1 MNVYEEDLL
10 TDDMH
15 VNHLWYIGMLK
26 TATTLVYDCIL
37 DMTLFAAR
45 PTIACV

>member
-15 VNHLWYIGMLK
+15 VNHVWYIG
-26 TATTLVYDCIL
+26 T
-37 DMTLFAAR
+37 
-45 PTIACV
+45 